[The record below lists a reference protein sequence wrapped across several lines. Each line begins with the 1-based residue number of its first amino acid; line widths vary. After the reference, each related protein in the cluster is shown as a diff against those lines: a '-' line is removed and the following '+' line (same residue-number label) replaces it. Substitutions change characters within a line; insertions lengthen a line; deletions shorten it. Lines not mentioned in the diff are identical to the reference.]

1 MTLLIQFPED
11 TLTVPHN
18 RHEGNDA
25 MLQENRAHLSG
36 QAKLCLDLLMKG
48 EEVSSLK
55 MVGYGIIDT
64 RARIFSLRKF
74 GYQITEAKIPGAHGA
89 KMWYCIPDQIETNK
103 TLYNQYEQ
111 RN

>member
-18 RHEGNDA
+18 RHDGNDA
-25 MLQENRAHLSG
+25 ILQENRSHLSG

-55 MVGYGIIDT
+55 MLQYGILDC
-64 RARIFSLRKF
+64 RARLYSIKKF
-74 GYQITEAKIPGAHGA
+74 GYLVTEAKIPNGRGA
-89 KMWYCIPDQIETNK
+89 KSWYMLPHQIETNK
-103 TLYNQYEQ
+103 TLYKAI
-111 RN
+111 